1 MCAAASSH
9 SATQNHIC
17 LNFKLYLSEFQIV
30 LSLNFK
36 LYLSEFQIVFVWISN
51 CICPNWQMYFGRC
64 AAASSHPA
72 TPSGRLHQQVCQRVR
87 QAPQQVFHVI
97 VKSHHTFCFGNTC
110 LLFARSTL
118 ISWVKCLITIC
129 LFRLCLVA
137 EERMVGI
144 AGKISHI
151 EDSLG
156 WYSFFNLLHNSQHNH
171 TLRTA
176 LVSSVQLSKRNLNWV
191 TI

>member
-1 MCAAASSH
+1 
-9 SATQNHIC
+9 
-17 LNFKLYLSEFQIV
+17 
-30 LSLNFK
+30 
-36 LYLSEFQIVFVWISN
+36 
-51 CICPNWQMYFGRC
+51 MYFGRC

-118 ISWVKCLITIC
+118 ISQVKC

-156 WYSFFNLLHNSQHNH
+156 WYLSFFNLLHNSQHNH

-176 LVSSVQLSKRNLNWV
+176 LVSSVQLIKRTLKWV
-191 TI
+191 SI

>member
-51 CICPNWQMYFGRC
+51 WQTYFGRC

-156 WYSFFNLLHNSQHNH
+156 WYSFFNLLHNS
-171 TLRTA
+171 
-176 LVSSVQLSKRNLNWV
+176 
-191 TI
+191 